1 MKVTVFPSSIETS
14 RGLILRLVEIMNNE
28 PDRIFNIAVSGGST
42 PALMFDLWANEYME
56 ITPWERMCIYWVDE
70 RCVPPDDS
78 DSNYGTMFRLLL
90 SEVGMPDEF
99 VFPICG
105 TCRHPS
111 QEAKRYSDLVC
122 STVPLRRGFPA
133 FDMVLLGAG
142 DDGHTSS
149 IFPGQEYLLSSF
161 QPYEE
166 SINPYNG
173 QPRIAMTGCL
183 LFSAKKIVFLI
194 TGKGK
199 AGVVYD
205 ILESGDTGPAA
216 YVAHHAE
223 DVDIF
228 TDIEI
233 TG

>member
-1 MKVTVFPSSIETS
+1 MRF
-14 RGLILRLVEIMNNE
+14 
-28 PDRIFNIAVSGGST
+28 
-42 PALMFDLWANEYME
+42 
-56 ITPWERMCIYWVDE
+56 YWVDE
-70 RCVPPDDS
+70 RCVPVNDS